1 MQGGDQDGELCKLRR
16 QGLLESGQLELSVG
30 TVSWNCQLGHGGR
43 QGAAGGA
50 RGFAYCTTSVCAS
63 LMRHGEVP
71 LAVNETCTKLAGTA
85 PRRPASAKSVSL
97 LGMNAKEEALLFY

>member
-1 MQGGDQDGELCKLRR
+1 MGD
-16 QGLLESGQLELSVG
+16 
-30 TVSWNCQLGHGGR
+30 GGR

>member
-1 MQGGDQDGELCKLRR
+1 MAVGRER
-16 QGLLESGQLELSVG
+16 QV
-30 TVSWNCQLGHGGR
+30 VR
-43 QGAAGGA
+43 GAS
-50 RGFAYCTTSVCAS
+50 RTVCAS

>member
-1 MQGGDQDGELCKLRR
+1 
-16 QGLLESGQLELSVG
+16 
-30 TVSWNCQLGHGGR
+30 
-43 QGAAGGA
+43 
-50 RGFAYCTTSVCAS
+50 
-63 LMRHGEVP
+63 MRHGEVP